1 MSNILARQ
9 DSVSYSF
16 YKSGTGLNVGVRSGG
31 CTRLVPHP
39 EDLYS
44 MRTLL
49 KASGLTMLLGIAVAF
64 PAGASSLFLAD
75 WGISYGNWDC
85 NSNAP
90 ENLHSL
96 VEDWKGGRSG
106 WLNPGYGG
114 DLYDAEAAFLA
125 WDIDYLYLGVI
136 TGFPLQGRF
145 HHGQHLAAGDIAL
158 EVTGDGVYDYA
169 IDVSE
174 GGALRSGDL
183 AWQNPMID
191 GIHSPWG
198 GVSDPLR
205 VTSWTDT
212 NDAIDFRYGSFS
224 GRYAI
229 EARIARELLGP
240 TNTYALHWTM
250 GCGNDALD
258 LAAHVVTPIPEPASL
273 LLLGTGLVA
282 ARVANRLRRRR

>member
-1 MSNILARQ
+1 MFLHESSLEGGGLGIL
-9 DSVSYSF
+9 
-16 YKSGTGLNVGVRSGG
+16 L
-31 CTRLVPHP
+31 
-39 EDLYS
+39 
-44 MRTLL
+44 
-49 KASGLTMLLGIAVAF
+49 GLTMAPA
-64 PAGASSLFLAD
+64 AGATSLFLAD
-75 WGISYGNWDC
+75 WGISYGNWDR

-90 ENLHSL
+90 TNFYSV
-96 VEDWKGGRSG
+96 VEDWKGGGNG

-136 TGFPLQGRF
+136 TGFPIHGRW
-145 HHGQHLAAGDIAL
+145 HHGPHLAAGDLAL
-158 EVTGDGVYDYA
+158 EVNGDGAYDYVV
-169 IDVSE
+169 DVSE

-205 VTSWTDT
+205 VTSWSDSR
-212 NDAIDFRYGSFS
+212 AGIDFRYGSFS

-229 EARIARELLGP
+229 EAKIARDLLGP
-240 TNTYALHWTM
+240 TNSYVLHWTM

-258 LAAHVVTPIPEPASL
+258 LAANVATPVPEPASL
-273 LLLGTGLVA
+273 LLLGAGLAATGLVS
-282 ARVANRLRRRR
+282 RFRRRM